1 MKDLNLIKKKIAK
14 EELIGS
20 INDPSEL
27 LTDFLMLQ
35 LFKLMKNMVMN
46 HKELVDKV
54 SSNIF
59 KESGKMESR
68 NSWLAMRNYLEQL
81 DDLQLKAMLKEK

>member
-1 MKDLNLIKKKIAK
+1 MNVL
-14 EELIGS
+14 
-20 INDPSEL
+20 
-27 LTDFLMLQ
+27 
-35 LFKLMKNMVMN
+35 MN
-46 HKELVDKV
+46 HKELVDQV

-59 KESGKMESR
+59 KESGKIESR

>member
-1 MKDLNLIKKKIAK
+1 
-14 EELIGS
+14 
-20 INDPSEL
+20 
-27 LTDFLMLQ
+27 
-35 LFKLMKNMVMN
+35 MKNVIMN

-59 KESGKMESR
+59 KKSGKIESR

-81 DDLQLKAMLKEK
+81 DDRQLQEMLKEK